1 MMVDEHGKSRL
12 GRGLAAL
19 IGDVGDEA
27 AVLDRQRN
35 SRRVPIEFLKPNP
48 RNPRRNFGDA
58 ELDELAASIRERGII
73 QPILVRTV
81 RGAIDQYEIVAGER
95 RWRAAQRAGLHDVP
109 VILLEVSDREAL
121 ELAIIENVQRA
132 DLNALEEAQ
141 GYQALGEEF
150 KYSQDDIAKIVG
162 KSRPHVANTLRLL
175 KLSDAVKAYV
185 NSGQLSA
192 GHARLLVGQPNA
204 EEFAELIVKRGLN
217 VRQVEEMARRDGRKQ
232 VRELRRTGRIGPDP
246 DAAALEKRLTDA
258 LGLTVRILHRVDGE
272 GILSIRYRSLEQLD
286 DITRRLETGQ
296 QIVGTPKPSAAQ
308 LEARREEA
316 EERARAEAQKG
327 PRIRSV

>member
-1 MMVDEHGKSRL
+1 MMADGSRL

-27 AVLDRQRN
+27 QVLERQRN
-35 SRRVPIEFLKPNP
+35 QRRVPIEFVKPNP
-48 RNPRRNFGDA
+48 RNPRRVFADA
-58 ELDELAASIRERGII
+58 ELEELAASVRERGII

-81 RGAIDQYEIVAGER
+81 RGAMDQYEIVAGER

-109 VILLEVSDREAL
+109 VILLEVSDKESL

-132 DLNALEEAQ
+132 DLNPLEEAN
-141 GYQALGEEF
+141 GYQSLADEF
-150 KYSQDDIAKIVG
+150 NYSQADIAKIVG

-175 KLSDAVKAYV
+175 KLSDAVKAYI

-204 EEFAELIVKRGLN
+204 AELAEQIIARGLN
-217 VRQVEEMARRDGRKQ
+217 VRQVEEMARRDGKKQ
-232 VRELRRTGRIGPDP
+232 AREVRRTGRMGPDP
-246 DAAALEKRLTDA
+246 DVASLEKRLTDT

-286 DITRRLETGQ
+286 DITRRLESGQ
-296 QIVGTPKPSAAQ
+296 QVVGTRKPSKAQ
-308 LEARREEA
+308 LDAQREEA
-316 EERARAEAQKG
+316 EEGAGAEANKG
-327 PRIRSV
+327 PRI